1 MIITSK
7 EIQDNLGFSQRWIA
21 GHLRRL
27 AKDYIVNR
35 YLQYEVKDIIE
46 FASKYKSNS
55 KNTKQKLISEKMM
68 NELKE
73 YCEQYSISNRK

>member
-35 YLQYEVKDIIE
+35 YLQYEVDDIIRYC
-46 FASKYKSNS
+46 SNYKSNS
-55 KNTKQKLISEKMM
+55 KNTRLKMVSEKMM
-68 NELKE
+68 KELKE
-73 YCEQYSISNRK
+73 YCESYSKQNRK